1 MVKLLVLILGLVSF
15 QVSAVG
21 ISIVS
26 DLDDTLKITNVSDLS
41 EAVRNAFFSKKAFKG
56 MPDLIQEMSHYSN
69 STYILTASP
78 KVLNSRVTKFLD
90 FNKISYQ
97 DLYMRSLLGQ
107 SDKKAYKLAVV
118 REVLTLSD
126 DNLVLIGD
134 DVEIDHEVYTQ
145 IRAENPDRVAA
156 IYIHKVKNKKLP
168 VKVKGFFTAYD
179 IARMEYQAGR
189 MSLLQALTIGK
200 NILLTK
206 DFSDVIPDFSY
217 CPKSDEDFESTRLSA
232 LTLLTNQINGR
243 IQKFCSK

>member
-41 EAVRNAFFSKKAFKG
+41 EAVRNALFSKKAFKG

-118 REVLTLSD
+118 RKVLTLSD

-145 IRAENPDRVAA
+145 IRAENPDRVTA

>member
-15 QVSAVG
+15 QVSATG

-41 EAVRNAFFSKKAFKG
+41 EAVRNALFSKKAFKG

-145 IRAENPDRVAA
+145 IRAENPNRVAA

-168 VKVKGFFTAYD
+168 VKVNGFFTAYD

-200 NILLTK
+200 NILLTR
-206 DFSDVIPDFSY
+206 DFFEVIPDFSY

-232 LTLLTNQINGR
+232 LSLLTNQINGR